1 MSKKR
6 NEINMYDDI
15 MVNFE
20 KITKAIHA
28 KIIHPCGW
36 PEYIKL

>member
-1 MSKKR
+1 MF
-6 NEINMYDDI
+6 DDI

-28 KIIHPCGW
+28 KIIQPCGW
-36 PEYIKL
+36 PEYIKLKS